1 MNSAVVARAVLSRI
15 KADTTLWNSGT
26 SAWLAPLAGGAHFM
40 KADPANLLFPLLV
53 YSVQWNADE
62 MPFDGI
68 EGKCD
73 ITFTIFDEDTQGT
86 SRLEVLIDRLIG
98 NSMLATPGSRTAPTY
113 GFHNHALS
121 LGSNTQNA
129 NSDRWTIISSDIGP
143 SDTVRVSQATLIFTG
158 RVGNQAVN
166 P

>member
-1 MNSAVVARAVLSRI
+1 MNPAVVARAVLTRI
-15 KADTTLWNSGT
+15 KADTTLWNTVT
-26 SAWLAPLAGGAHFM
+26 SAWLSPLAGGAHFM
-40 KADPANLLFPLLV
+40 KADPANLVFPLIV
-53 YSVQWNADE
+53 YSVQWNSDE

-86 SRLEVLIDRLIG
+86 SRIEVLIDRLIG
-98 NSMLATPGSRTAPTY
+98 NSMLASPGSRTSPTY

-121 LGSNTQNA
+121 LGSNTQGA
-129 NSDRWTIISSDIGP
+129 NSDRWTIVSSDIGP
-143 SDTVRVSQATLIFTG
+143 SDTVRVSQATVVFTG

>member
-1 MNSAVVARAVLSRI
+1 MNAAVVARAVLARI
-15 KADTTLWNSGT
+15 KADTTLYNSGT
-26 SAWLAPLAGGAHFM
+26 SSWLAPLAGGAHFM
-40 KADPANLLFPLLV
+40 KADPASLVFPLIV
-53 YSVQWNADE
+53 YSVSWNADE

-68 EGKCD
+68 EGKCE

-86 SRLEVLIDRLIG
+86 SRLETLIDRIIG
-98 NSMLATPGSRTAPTY
+98 NAMLASPGARGTPTY
-113 GFHNHALS
+113 GFHNHLLS

-129 NSDRWTIISSDIGP
+129 NSDRWTLISTDIGP
-143 SDTVRVSQATLIFTG
+143 SDTVRVSQASLVFSG